1 MDSES
6 AHVTVNSA
14 FSGVSSEAEESVGK
28 QATWAFFAVALVV
41 VLSLVWPH
49 EEDDTAPMG
58 NLIDIT
64 GSVVPLASQTA
75 PVTLI
80 HFWSTWCPPCITE
93 TPAIQ
98 RLAADYE
105 DNPRFRLVMV
115 AVSDDPQK
123 VADFLGDTGPGLFDP
138 DWKVA
143 KSYGTHRL
151 PETHLV
157 VRGRLVDSYIGAVN
171 WDDPAIRGQIEDA
184 LGMAIREE
192 AAEAAAEAATG

>member
-1 MDSES
+1 MESES
-6 AHVTVNSA
+6 AQGTLNSMPLDDLRP
-14 FSGVSSEAEESVGK
+14 GLGREAH
-28 QATWAFFAVALVV
+28 WAFMIVAVAMLG
-41 VLSLVWPH
+41 LLLWPH

-58 NLIDIT
+58 NLVDAS
-64 GSVVPLASQTA
+64 GRVVPLASQTA

-98 RLAADYE
+98 RLAADYA
-105 DNPRFRLVMV
+105 DNPRFQLVMV
-115 AVSDDPQK
+115 AVADDTQK
-123 VADFLGDTGPGLFDP
+123 VSEFLGASGPGLFDP

-143 KSYGTHRL
+143 RSYGTQKL

-171 WDDPAIRGQIEDA
+171 WDDPEIRGQIEDA

-192 AAEAAAEAATG
+192 AEEAAEAAQTATG

>member
-1 MDSES
+1 MPL
-6 AHVTVNSA
+6 HGVR
-14 FSGVSSEAEESVGK
+14 SGIGREARV
-28 QATWAFFAVALVV
+28 AFAVVSV
-41 VLSLVWPH
+41 FVILSLAWPT

-58 NLIDIT
+58 DLVDIT
-64 GSVVPLASQTA
+64 GRVVPLASQTA
-75 PVTLI
+75 SVTLI

-98 RLAADYE
+98 RLAEDYK

-115 AVSDDPQK
+115 AVADDHQK
-123 VADFLGDTGPGLFDP
+123 AADFLGSSGPGLFDP
-138 DWKVA
+138 NWKVA
-143 KSYGTHRL
+143 KSYGTHKL

-171 WDDPAIRGQIEDA
+171 WDDPKIRGQIEDA

-192 AAEAAAEAATG
+192 AEEAAASATG